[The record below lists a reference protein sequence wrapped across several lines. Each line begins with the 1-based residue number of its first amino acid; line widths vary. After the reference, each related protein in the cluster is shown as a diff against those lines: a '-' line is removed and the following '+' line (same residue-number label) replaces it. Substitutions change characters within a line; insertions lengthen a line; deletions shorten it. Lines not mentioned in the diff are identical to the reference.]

1 MSDDERP
8 GDLRS
13 PEEEPAPVEGTEPQP
28 EETEAVEPAEPP
40 PAAPEAPAAA
50 PVPPPPPP
58 HPPPHGPY
66 ATPAGYAP
74 PAAYAPP
81 PGYQQPAPTYVQPQ
95 RRRSPLTLI
104 LGILVGLTL
113 VFLLFGAL
121 LSGGGSDSGAG
132 LGLSR
137 VGVITIEGV
146 IKDGG
151 RGGLFSGPAG
161 SRAIMQQ
168 VREAKN
174 DSETKAV
181 LLLINSPGGT
191 PAASHAIWQEVMKLK
206 ARKKV
211 VVCMTDVCASGGYYV
226 ASAAD
231 RIVAQ
236 GSTLTGSIG
245 VIMGGIGYY
254 GLMDKLGLT
263 DQTVIAG
270 KYKDVGSGQR
280 PMTAQERQYLNS
292 MLQDVYN
299 QFINAIAEGR
309 KMDRAKV
316 RLLAEG
322 RIYTGNQAKAVG
334 LVDELGNYYDA
345 VKLAGKLGG
354 ITGEPRIKHYGESRG
369 LFSSLMAESIVQR
382 LFGTR
387 SFLEEPP
394 LQGPMLVLPYT
405 YQMVPMVRGQIFDLK

>member
-1 MSDDERP
+1 MSDDERT

-13 PEEEPAPVEGTEPQP
+13 PEEEPGPGQASETPAGQTEFV
-28 EETEAVEPAEPP
+28 APAEPV
-40 PAAPEAPAAA
+40 AAA
-50 PVPPPPPP
+50 PQAPSAAPPPPPP
-58 HPPPHGPY
+58 PPPPHGPY
-66 ATPAGYAP
+66 AAP
-74 PAAYAPP
+74 VAYAPP
-81 PGYQQPAPTYVQPQ
+81 PAYQQPAPVYAQPR

-104 LGILVGLTL
+104 LGILVGLALIFL
-113 VFLLFGAL
+113 VFGVLF
-121 LSGGGSDSGAG
+121 SGGEGDGGTG

-161 SRAIMQQ
+161 SRGIMQQ
-168 VREAKN
+168 IREAKN
-174 DSETKAV
+174 DSDTKAV
-181 LLLINSPGGT
+181 LLLMNSPGGS
-191 PAASHAIWQEVMKLK
+191 PAASHAIWEEVMKLK

-211 VVCMTDVCASGGYYV
+211 VVCMTDVCASGGYYI

-231 RIVAQ
+231 KIMAQ

-254 GLMDKLGLT
+254 GLMQKLGLT
-263 DQTVIAG
+263 DQTVTAG

-280 PMTAQERQYLNS
+280 PMTAQERAYLNT

-299 QFINAIAEGR
+299 QFIMAIAQGR
-309 KMDRAKV
+309 KMDPKKV
-316 RLLAEG
+316 RQLAEG
-322 RIYTGNQAKAVG
+322 RIYTGNQAKTVG

-354 ITGEPRIKHYGESRG
+354 IQGEPRIKHYGESKG
-369 LFSSLMAESIVQR
+369 FLSDLMSGETVLHQLLRA
-382 LFGTR
+382 R
-387 SFLEEPP
+387 SFVEEPP

-405 YQMVPMVRGQIFDLK
+405 YQMVPMVRGQVFDLK

>member
-8 GDLRS
+8 GDFRS
-13 PEEEPAPVEGTEPQP
+13 ADEESATMPESEPQP
-28 EETEAVEPAEPP
+28 GQTEVVEPAEPL
-40 PAAPEAPAAA
+40 PAAPEAPAAV

-58 HPPPHGPY
+58 HGPY
-66 ATPAGYAP
+66 AAPAGYAP
-74 PAAYAPP
+74 PPAYAPP
-81 PGYQQPAPTYVQPQ
+81 PGYQQPAPAYVQPR

-104 LGILVGLTL
+104 LGILVGLAL
-113 VFLLFGAL
+113 VFFLFGVL
-121 LSGGGSDSGAG
+121 LPTGGSDSGAG

-151 RGGLFSGPAG
+151 RGGFFSGPAG
-161 SRAIMQQ
+161 SRGIMQQ
-168 VREAKN
+168 IREAKR

-181 LLLINSPGGT
+181 LLLINSPGGS

-254 GLMDKLGLT
+254 GLMEKLGLT
-263 DQTVIAG
+263 NQTVTAG

-280 PMTAQERQYLNS
+280 PMTAQELDYLNA

-299 QFINAIAEGR
+299 QFITAIAEGR
-309 KMDRAKV
+309 KMDPKKV
-316 RLLAEG
+316 RRLAEG

-354 ITGEPRIKHYGESRG
+354 ITGEPRIKHYGESKG
-369 LFSSLMAESIVQR
+369 LFSSLMAEGIVQR

-405 YQMVPMVRGQIFDLK
+405 YHMVPMVRGQIFDLK